1 MKESKKFRFNNI
13 LFALVL
19 LFILI
24 QLYPSFNRSSNN
36 FDKLG
41 HVEELYKIIL
51 NNYHKSISED
61 TLVQFIRDGIF
72 NNLDPFTQYISKEDL
87 MRINEDFAGDFYG
100 IGVQFSIIRDTV
112 TIIKVIDNGP
122 SQKEN
127 ILSGDRI
134 IKVNAKDFTGPAVDN
149 DVVMNTLRGARG
161 EKVELTI
168 LRKNNKLKK
177 ILYRDAIPLN
187 SVDSYY
193 IIKDDIGYIKLEK
206 FSSTTFDEFR
216 AAIFDL
222 KNQGAKKLILD
233 LRNNGGG
240 YLNQAVDVANEFL
253 NSGLEIVST
262 DGEYRDKKVYYS
274 NKRGAFKE
282 GYLVVLINENSASA
296 SEILSGAIQD
306 HDRGF
311 IVGNKSFGKG
321 LVGEQIN
328 LKDGGALRITVA
340 KYYTPSGRSIQKP
353 YNFSDSLSFKKEYKT
368 RGGRIV
374 YSDGG
379 ITPDYIVSVD
389 TMTNFESKF
398 WNKNY
403 NFLYEKSFDILDQ
416 NRKTIKN
423 NYIEYFNQNKNK
435 FWIEILKLSEN
446 DEEMEAY
453 KEKFIKLFENMI
465 LNHALSSEELIRFYN
480 KEDDFIEKA
489 LNVLSNDYNL

>member
-134 IKVNAKDFTGPAVDN
+134 IKVNAKDFTGPTVDN

-168 LRKNNKLKK
+168 LKNNKLKK

-206 FSSTTFDEFR
+206 FSSTTFEEFR

-222 KNQGAKKLILD
+222 KI
-233 LRNNGGG
+233 
-240 YLNQAVDVANEFL
+240 
-253 NSGLEIVST
+253 
-262 DGEYRDKKVYYS
+262 KV
-274 NKRGAFKE
+274 R
-282 GYLVVLINENSASA
+282 
-296 SEILSGAIQD
+296 
-306 HDRGF
+306 
-311 IVGNKSFGKG
+311 
-321 LVGEQIN
+321 
-328 LKDGGALRITVA
+328 
-340 KYYTPSGRSIQKP
+340 
-353 YNFSDSLSFKKEYKT
+353 
-368 RGGRIV
+368 
-374 YSDGG
+374 
-379 ITPDYIVSVD
+379 
-389 TMTNFESKF
+389 
-398 WNKNY
+398 KN
-403 NFLYEKSFDILDQ
+403 
-416 NRKTIKN
+416 
-423 NYIEYFNQNKNK
+423 
-435 FWIEILKLSEN
+435 
-446 DEEMEAY
+446 
-453 KEKFIKLFENMI
+453 
-465 LNHALSSEELIRFYN
+465 
-480 KEDDFIEKA
+480 
-489 LNVLSNDYNL
+489 